1 MSTEHCSKIGVRN
14 DNSMGTRVRAAQAW
28 SAGLS
33 ERSPAIRLVESRMAR
48 SEERMQN
55 RMNEC
60 RQEERRWRRDGQG
73 LAEE

>member
-1 MSTEHCSKIGVRN
+1 MSTEHCSKIGVRY

-28 SAGLS
+28 SAGLP
-33 ERSPAIRLVESRMAR
+33 ESPAIRLVESRMTG
-48 SEERMQN
+48 SEERVQN

-60 RQEERRWRRDGQG
+60 GQEERRWRRDGQG

>member
-1 MSTEHCSKIGVRN
+1 MLTEHCSKIGVRY

-28 SAGLS
+28 SAGLP
-33 ERSPAIRLVESRMAR
+33 ERSPAIRLVKSRVPS
-48 SEERMQN
+48 SEERVQK

-60 RQEERRWRRDGQG
+60 GQEERRWRRDGQG